1 MTSRRRSV
9 APWEATGE
17 DLRRRWRA
25 AKEPELSEFEKE
37 QLIAGKH
44 ITRTGGGGKSPSAR
58 YRSSIMAYLCGDHT
72 KITEYLRTHP
82 LLLYKQAELAWAI
95 DERARPKK
103 RTQSLEQLN
112 RA

>member
-1 MTSRRRSV
+1 
-9 APWEATGE
+9 
-17 DLRRRWRA
+17 
-25 AKEPELSEFEKE
+25 
-37 QLIAGKH
+37 
-44 ITRTGGGGKSPSAR
+44 
-58 YRSSIMAYLCGDHT
+58 MAYLCGDHT

-103 RTQSLEQLN
+103 RTPSLEQLN

>member
-44 ITRTGGGGKSPSAR
+44 ITRTGGG
-58 YRSSIMAYLCGDHT
+58 
-72 KITEYLRTHP
+72 LRVESRHP
-82 LLLYKQAELAWAI
+82 RDTGVQ
-95 DERARPKK
+95 
-103 RTQSLEQLN
+103 
-112 RA
+112 

>member
-44 ITRTGGGGKSPSAR
+44 ITRTGGASGWKVAIREIPEFNNGV
-58 YRSSIMAYLCGDHT
+58 
-72 KITEYLRTHP
+72 P
-82 LLLYKQAELAWAI
+82 LW
-95 DERARPKK
+95 
-103 RTQSLEQLN
+103 
-112 RA
+112 